1 MPKHT
6 AYLAIGSNVGDRL
19 SNIKNSIRLLG
30 LNPRISI
37 LKSARIY
44 ESLPV
49 GGPKNQSKY
58 LNTAV
63 CIKTS
68 YNPFDLLSLLKTI
81 EKKLKRRKEVRWG
94 PRTID
99 LDIVFFNDMVLR
111 HKELIIPHPLT
122 HERIFVLR
130 PLADIAAE
138 VSHPLLKKSVVG
150 MLKAVAAKKQQ
161 AVTVFN

>member
-49 GGPKNQSKY
+49 GGPKNQSKF

-63 CIKTS
+63 FVKTS
-68 YNPFDLLSLLKTI
+68 CNPFDLLSFLKTI
-81 EKKLKRRKEVRWG
+81 EKKLKRRKSVRWG

-111 HKELIIPHPLT
+111 HKDLVIPHPLM

-130 PLADIAAE
+130 PLSDIAAG
-138 VSHPLLKKSVVG
+138 VLHPLIKKSVAE
-150 MLKAVAAKKQQ
+150 MLKVASTKKQQ
-161 AVTVFN
+161 AVAVFN